1 MTHSPSRPCGIT
13 CLGLHGRAW
22 RFTGPRGRAV
32 ELRREPSGAYVL
44 SLRPLG
50 RPRGYVLRQTGAAAL
65 ALSERF
71 ARRYC

>member
-1 MTHSPSRPCGIT
+1 MSASSRVLISGI
-13 CLGLHGRAW
+13 HGRAW
-22 RFTGPRGRAV
+22 RFVGPRGAAV
-32 ELRREPSGAYVL
+32 ELRRHGARYVL